1 MAQVLL
7 LSDTPDDAL
16 PSLELLTHRIRTF
29 PAEAA
34 SIVRAP
40 NVDVT
45 LIDARTK
52 LAHARSLCQLVKSS
66 MLSPVLVIVTESG
79 LATLNESWQADDF
92 ILGEAS
98 PGEVDARIRLAAV
111 ETEVEAPIGE
121 IRAGG
126 ITIDETT
133 YMATINGRLLNLT
146 YKEFELLK
154 HLALHPGQVFTRD
167 RLLHDVWGYDYF
179 GGTRTVDV
187 HIRRLRAK
195 LGPDHESLIGTVRN
209 VGYRLVVSGTES
221 ANAGSGAAGARQDD
235 DVDAA

>member
-7 LSDTPDDAL
+7 LSDAPDDAL
-16 PSLELLTHRIRTF
+16 PSLELLSHRVRSF
-29 PAEAA
+29 PSEAT

-40 NVDVT
+40 NADIT
-45 LIDARTK
+45 LVDARK
-52 LAHARSLCQLVKSS
+52 NLAHARSLCRLVKSS
-66 MLSPVLVIVTESG
+66 TLSPVMVIVSETG
-79 LATLNESWQADDF
+79 LPTLNESWQIDDF
-92 ILGEAS
+92 LLTDSS
-98 PGEVDARIRLAAV
+98 PGEIDARIRLAAV
-111 ETEVEAPIGE
+111 EVEDEAPSGE

-187 HIRRLRAK
+187 HVRRLRAK
-195 LGPDHESLIGTVRN
+195 LGSEHETLIGTVRN
-209 VGYRLVVSGTES
+209 VGYRLVVSGTHDGAVS
-221 ANAGSGAAGARQDD
+221 AADSLSSDT
-235 DVDAA
+235 V

>member
-7 LSDTPDDAL
+7 LSDAPDDAL
-16 PSLELLTHRIRTF
+16 PSLELLNHRVRSF
-29 PAEAA
+29 PAEAS

-40 NVDVT
+40 NVDIT
-45 LIDARTK
+45 LIDARK
-52 LAHARSLCQLVKSS
+52 NLAHARSLCQLVKSS
-66 MLSPVLVIVTESG
+66 MLSPVMVIVSESG
-79 LATLNESWQADDF
+79 LPTLNESWQTDDF
-92 ILGEAS
+92 LLTESS
-98 PGEVDARIRLAAV
+98 PGEIDARIRLAAV
-111 ETEVEAPIGE
+111 EVEDEVPNGE

-126 ITIDETT
+126 ISIDETT

-195 LGPDHESLIGTVRN
+195 LGSEHESLIGTVRN
-209 VGYRLVVSGTES
+209 VGYRLVVSG
-221 ANAGSGAAGARQDD
+221 ADGDDIPAAE
-235 DVDAA
+235 AASSDTV

>member
-7 LSDTPDDAL
+7 LSDAPDDAL
-16 PSLELLTHRIRTF
+16 PSLELLNHRVRSF
-29 PAEAA
+29 PSEAA

-40 NVDVT
+40 NVDIT
-45 LIDARTK
+45 LIDARK
-52 LAHARSLCQLVKSS
+52 NLAHARSLCQLVKSS
-66 MLSPVLVIVTESG
+66 MLSPVMVIVSETG
-79 LATLNESWQADDF
+79 LPTLNESWQTDDF
-92 ILGEAS
+92 LLTDSS
-98 PGEVDARIRLAAV
+98 PGEIDARIRLAAV
-111 ETEVEAPIGE
+111 EVEDEVPSGE

-195 LGPDHESLIGTVRN
+195 LGSEHETLIGTVRN
-209 VGYRLVVSGTES
+209 VGYRLVVSGT
-221 ANAGSGAAGARQDD
+221 DD
-235 DVDAA
+235 DDGAISAADALSSDTV

>member
-7 LSDTPDDAL
+7 LSDTPEAAL
-16 PSLELLTHRIRTF
+16 PSLELLNHRVRSF
-29 PAEAA
+29 PAEAS

-40 NVDVT
+40 NVDIT
-45 LIDARTK
+45 LIDARTN

-66 MLSPVLVIVTESG
+66 MLSPVIVVVSESG
-79 LATLNESWQADDF
+79 LATLNETWQADDF
-92 ILGEAS
+92 ILTGAS
-98 PGEVDARIRLAAV
+98 PGEVDARLRMAAV
-111 ETEVEAPIGE
+111 EAEDEVPNGE
-121 IRAGG
+121 IRAGA
-126 ITIDETT
+126 IVIDETT
-133 YMATINGRLLNLT
+133 YMATIHGKLLNLT

-195 LGPDHESLIGTVRN
+195 LGPEHESLIGTVRN
-209 VGYRLVVSGTES
+209 VGYRLLIE
-221 ANAGSGAAGARQDD
+221 GSGHEDNDRDD
-235 DVDAA
+235 IDAA

>member
-7 LSDTPDDAL
+7 LSDAPQETL
-16 PSLELLTHRIRTF
+16 PSLELLNHRVRSF
-29 PAEAA
+29 PSEAS

-40 NVDVT
+40 TVDLT
-45 LIDARTK
+45 LIDARTD

-66 MLSPVLVIVTESG
+66 ILSPVIVVVAETG
-79 LATLNESWQADDF
+79 LPTLNESWRADDF
-92 ILGEAS
+92 VLSTAG

-111 ETEVEAPIGE
+111 EVDEEAPAGE
-121 IRAGG
+121 IRAGA
-126 ITIDETT
+126 IVIDETT
-133 YMATINGRLLNLT
+133 YMATIHGKLLNLT

-154 HLALHPGQVFTRD
+154 HLALHPGHVFTRD

-195 LGPDHESLIGTVRN
+195 LGPEHESLIGTVRN
-209 VGYRLVVSGTES
+209 VGYRLMTDGTSRLS
-221 ANAGSGAAGARQDD
+221 ASEEETTSA
-235 DVDAA
+235 

>member
-7 LSDTPDDAL
+7 LSDAPQETL
-16 PSLELLTHRIRTF
+16 PSLELLNHRVRSF
-29 PAEAA
+29 PAEAS

-40 NVDVT
+40 TVDIT
-45 LIDARTK
+45 LIDARTD

-66 MLSPVLVIVTESG
+66 ILSPVIVVVAETG
-79 LATLNESWQADDF
+79 LPTLNESWRADDF
-92 ILGEAS
+92 VLSTAG

-111 ETEVEAPIGE
+111 EVDEEAPAGE
-121 IRAGG
+121 IRAGA
-126 ITIDETT
+126 IVIDETT
-133 YMATINGRLLNLT
+133 YMATIHGKLLNLT

-154 HLALHPGQVFTRD
+154 HLALHPGHVFTRD

-195 LGPDHESLIGTVRN
+195 LGPEHESLIGTVRN
-209 VGYRLVVSGTES
+209 VGYRLMTDGTSRLS
-221 ANAGSGAAGARQDD
+221 ASEEETTSA
-235 DVDAA
+235 

>member
-16 PSLELLTHRIRTF
+16 PSLELLTHRIRSF
-29 PAEAA
+29 PAEAS

-66 MLSPVLVIVTESG
+66 MLSPVLVIVTEAG

-98 PGEVDARIRLAAV
+98 PGEIDARIRLAAV
-111 ETEVEAPIGE
+111 ETVEETPVGE

-209 VGYRLVVSGTES
+209 VGYRLVISGTDAVTPS
-221 ANAGSGAAGARQDD
+221 DD
-235 DVDAA
+235 DRRDDGADAA

>member
-7 LSDTPDDAL
+7 LSDAPDDAL
-16 PSLELLTHRIRTF
+16 PSLELLNHRVRSF
-29 PAEAA
+29 PSEAA

-40 NVDVT
+40 NVDIT
-45 LIDARTK
+45 LIDARK
-52 LAHARSLCQLVKSS
+52 NLAHARSLCQLVKSS
-66 MLSPVLVIVTESG
+66 MLSPVMVIVSETG
-79 LATLNESWQADDF
+79 LPTLNESWQTDDF
-92 ILGEAS
+92 LLTDSS
-98 PGEVDARIRLAAV
+98 PGEIDARIRLAAV
-111 ETEVEAPIGE
+111 EVEDQVPSGE

-195 LGPDHESLIGTVRN
+195 LGSEHETLIGTVRN
-209 VGYRLVVSGTES
+209 VGYRLVVSGADDNGAVS
-221 ANAGSGAAGARQDD
+221 AA
-235 DVDAA
+235 DALSSDTV

>member
-7 LSDTPDDAL
+7 LSDAPEDSL
-16 PSLELLTHRIRTF
+16 PSLELLNHRVRPF
-29 PAEAA
+29 PCEAS

-40 NVDVT
+40 NVDIT
-45 LIDARTK
+45 LVDARTN

-66 MLSPVLVIVTESG
+66 MLSPVIVVVTETG
-79 LATLNESWQADDF
+79 LPTLNEAWQADDF
-92 ILGEAS
+92 VLSEAS
-98 PGEVDARIRLAAV
+98 PGEVDARIRMAS
-111 ETEVEAPIGE
+111 VEAEEQTPVGE
-121 IRAGG
+121 IRAGA
-126 ITIDETT
+126 ILIDETT
-133 YMATINGRLLNLT
+133 YMATIHGKLLNLT

-195 LGPDHESLIGTVRN
+195 LGPEHESLIGTVRN
-209 VGYRLVVSGTES
+209 VGYRLLTE
-221 ANAGSGAAGARQDD
+221 GADRQQPPESDGADT
-235 DVDAA
+235 A

>member
-16 PSLELLTHRIRTF
+16 PSLDLLTHRIRSF
-29 PAEAA
+29 PAEAS

-52 LAHARSLCQLVKSS
+52 LAHARSLCQLVKTS
-66 MLSPVLVIVTESG
+66 MLSPVLVIVTEAG

-98 PGEVDARIRLAAV
+98 PGEIDARIRLAAV
-111 ETEVEAPIGE
+111 EAVEETPVGE

-209 VGYRLVVSGTES
+209 VGYRLVISGIE
-221 ANAGSGAAGARQDD
+221 AASPSDD
-235 DVDAA
+235 DRRDDGADAA

>member
-7 LSDTPDDAL
+7 LSDAPEDAL
-16 PSLELLTHRIRTF
+16 PSLELLNHRIRQF
-29 PAEAA
+29 PAEAS

-40 NVDVT
+40 NADIT
-45 LIDARTK
+45 LIDARSN

-66 MLSPVLVIVTESG
+66 MLSPVIVVVTEAG
-79 LATLNESWQADDF
+79 LPTLNESWQADDF
-92 ILGEAS
+92 VLAEAS
-98 PGEVDARIRLAAV
+98 PGEVDARIRMAAV
-111 ETEVEAPIGE
+111 ETEAEAPAGE
-121 IRAGG
+121 IRAGA
-126 ITIDETT
+126 IVIDETT
-133 YMATINGRLLNLT
+133 YMATINGKLLNLT

-195 LGPDHESLIGTVRN
+195 LGSDHESLIGTVRN
-209 VGYRLVVSGTES
+209 VGYRLVVSGTENTES
-221 ANAGSGAAGARQDD
+221 SDD
-235 DVDAA
+235 IDAA

>member
-7 LSDTPDDAL
+7 LSDAPDDAL
-16 PSLELLTHRIRTF
+16 PSLELLNHRVHSF

-40 NVDVT
+40 TVDLT
-45 LIDARTK
+45 LIDARTN
-52 LAHARSLCQLVKSS
+52 LAHARSLCQLVKTST
-66 MLSPVLVIVTESG
+66 LSPVMVVVTETG
-79 LATLNESWQADDF
+79 LPALNETWQADNFVLTD
-92 ILGEAS
+92 AS
-98 PGEVDARIRLAAV
+98 PGEVDARIRMSSMEAEDAAP
-111 ETEVEAPIGE
+111 AGE
-121 IRAGG
+121 IRAGA
-126 ITIDETT
+126 IVIDETT
-133 YMATINGRLLNLT
+133 YIATIHGKLLNLT

-195 LGPDHESLIGTVRN
+195 LGPEHESLIGTVRN
-209 VGYRLVVSGTES
+209 VGYRLTAGGTDQQEPE
-221 ANAGSGAAGARQDD
+221 GAATPA
-235 DVDAA
+235 

>member
-7 LSDTPDDAL
+7 LSDAPDDAL
-16 PSLELLTHRIRTF
+16 PSLELLNHRVRSF
-29 PAEAA
+29 PSEAA

-40 NVDVT
+40 NVDIT
-45 LIDARTK
+45 LIDARK
-52 LAHARSLCQLVKSS
+52 NLAHARSLCQLVKSS
-66 MLSPVLVIVTESG
+66 MLSPVMVIVSETG
-79 LATLNESWQADDF
+79 LPTLNESWQTDDF
-92 ILGEAS
+92 LLTDSS
-98 PGEVDARIRLAAV
+98 PGEIDARIRLAAV
-111 ETEVEAPIGE
+111 EVEDEVPSGE

-195 LGPDHESLIGTVRN
+195 LGSEHETLIGTVRN
-209 VGYRLVVSGTES
+209 VGYRLVVSGADDNGAVS
-221 ANAGSGAAGARQDD
+221 AA
-235 DVDAA
+235 DALSSDTV

>member
-7 LSDTPDDAL
+7 LSDAPEDTL
-16 PSLELLTHRIRTF
+16 PSLELLNHRVRPF
-29 PAEAA
+29 PCEAA

-40 NVDVT
+40 NVDIT
-45 LIDARTK
+45 LIDARSN

-66 MLSPVLVIVTESG
+66 MLSPVIVVVTETG
-79 LATLNESWQADDF
+79 LPTLNEAWQADDF
-92 ILGEAS
+92 VLAAAS
-98 PGEVDARIRLAAV
+98 PGEVDARIRMAS
-111 ETEVEAPIGE
+111 VEAEDEVPVGE
-121 IRAGG
+121 IRAGA
-126 ITIDETT
+126 IVIDETT
-133 YMATINGRLLNLT
+133 YMATIHGKLLNLT

-195 LGPDHESLIGTVRN
+195 LGPEHESLIGTVRN
-209 VGYRLVVSGTES
+209 VGYRLLAEGTDRHEPPDT
-221 ANAGSGAAGARQDD
+221 DD
-235 DVDAA
+235 ADAA

>member
-7 LSDTPDDAL
+7 LSDAPDDAL
-16 PSLELLTHRIRTF
+16 PSLELLNHRVRSF
-29 PAEAA
+29 PAEAS

-40 NVDVT
+40 NVDIT
-45 LIDARTK
+45 LIDARK
-52 LAHARSLCQLVKSS
+52 NLAHARSLCQLVKSS
-66 MLSPVLVIVTESG
+66 MLSPVMVIVSESG
-79 LATLNESWQADDF
+79 LPTLNESWQTDDF
-92 ILGEAS
+92 LLTESS
-98 PGEVDARIRLAAV
+98 PGEIDARIRLAAV
-111 ETEVEAPIGE
+111 EVEDETPSGE

-126 ITIDETT
+126 ISIDETT

-195 LGPDHESLIGTVRN
+195 LGADHESLIGTVRN
-209 VGYRLVVSGTES
+209 VGYRLVVSGAE
-221 ANAGSGAAGARQDD
+221 
-235 DVDAA
+235 DVDGDIPAAEASSSDTV

>member
-7 LSDTPDDAL
+7 LSDAPDDAL
-16 PSLELLTHRIRTF
+16 PSLELLNHRVRAF

-40 NVDVT
+40 NVDIT
-45 LIDARTK
+45 LIDARK
-52 LAHARSLCQLVKSS
+52 NLAHARSLCQLVKSS
-66 MLSPVLVIVTESG
+66 MLSPVMVIVSETG
-79 LATLNESWQADDF
+79 LPTLNESWQTDDF
-92 ILGEAS
+92 LLTDSS
-98 PGEVDARIRLAAV
+98 PGEIDARIRLAAV
-111 ETEVEAPIGE
+111 EVEDEVPSGE

-133 YMATINGRLLNLT
+133 YIATINGRLLNLT

-195 LGPDHESLIGTVRN
+195 LGSEHETLIGTVRN
-209 VGYRLVVSGTES
+209 VGYRLVVSGT
-221 ANAGSGAAGARQDD
+221 DD
-235 DVDAA
+235 DDGAVSAAEALSSDTV

>member
-7 LSDTPDDAL
+7 LSDAPQETL
-16 PSLELLTHRIRTF
+16 PSLELLNHRVRSF
-29 PAEAA
+29 PAEAS

-40 NVDVT
+40 TVDLT
-45 LIDARTK
+45 LIDARTD

-66 MLSPVLVIVTESG
+66 ILSPVIVVVAETG
-79 LATLNESWQADDF
+79 LPTLNESWRADDF
-92 ILGEAS
+92 VLSTAG

-111 ETEVEAPIGE
+111 EVDEEAPAGE
-121 IRAGG
+121 IRAGA
-126 ITIDETT
+126 IVIDETT
-133 YMATINGRLLNLT
+133 YMATIHGKLLNLT

-154 HLALHPGQVFTRD
+154 HLALHPGHVFTRD

-195 LGPDHESLIGTVRN
+195 LGPEHESLIGTVRN
-209 VGYRLVVSGTES
+209 VGYRLMTDGTSRLS
-221 ANAGSGAAGARQDD
+221 ASEEETTSA
-235 DVDAA
+235 

>member
-7 LSDTPDDAL
+7 LSDTPEAAL
-16 PSLELLTHRIRTF
+16 PSLELLNHRVRSF
-29 PAEAA
+29 PAEAS

-40 NVDVT
+40 NVDIT
-45 LIDARTK
+45 LIDARTN

-66 MLSPVLVIVTESG
+66 MLSPVIVVVSESG
-79 LATLNESWQADDF
+79 LATLNETWQADDF
-92 ILGEAS
+92 ILTGAS
-98 PGEVDARIRLAAV
+98 PGEVDARLRMAAV
-111 ETEVEAPIGE
+111 EAEDEVPNGE
-121 IRAGG
+121 IRAGA
-126 ITIDETT
+126 IVIDETT
-133 YMATINGRLLNLT
+133 YMATIHGKLLNLT

-195 LGPDHESLIGTVRN
+195 LGPEHESLIGTVRN
-209 VGYRLVVSGTES
+209 VGYRLLIE
-221 ANAGSGAAGARQDD
+221 GSGHEGNARDD
-235 DVDAA
+235 IDAA

>member
-1 MAQVLL
+1 MAHVLL
-7 LSDTPDDAL
+7 LSDAPDDAL

-29 PAEAA
+29 PAEAS

-45 LIDARTK
+45 LIDARNK

-66 MLSPVLVIVTESG
+66 MLSPVLVIVTEAG
-79 LATLNESWQADDF
+79 LPTLNESWQADDF

-111 ETEVEAPIGE
+111 ETPEETTVGE

-209 VGYRLVVSGTES
+209 VGYRLVVSGTDAPS
-221 ANAGSGAAGARQDD
+221 TAGPSGQDD
-235 DVDAA
+235 GVDAA

>member
-7 LSDTPDDAL
+7 LSDTPEAAL
-16 PSLELLTHRIRTF
+16 PSLELLNHRVRSF
-29 PAEAA
+29 PAEAS

-40 NVDVT
+40 NVDIT
-45 LIDARTK
+45 LIDARTN

-66 MLSPVLVIVTESG
+66 MLSPVIVVVSESG

-92 ILGEAS
+92 ILTGAS
-98 PGEVDARIRLAAV
+98 PGEVDARLRMAAV
-111 ETEVEAPIGE
+111 EAEDEVPNGE
-121 IRAGG
+121 IRAGA
-126 ITIDETT
+126 IVIDETT
-133 YMATINGRLLNLT
+133 YMATIHGKLLNLT

-195 LGPDHESLIGTVRN
+195 LGPEHESLIGTVRN
-209 VGYRLVVSGTES
+209 VGYRLLIE
-221 ANAGSGAAGARQDD
+221 GSGHEDNDRDD
-235 DVDAA
+235 IDAA

>member
-7 LSDTPDDAL
+7 LSDAPDDAL
-16 PSLELLTHRIRTF
+16 PSLELLNHRVHSF

-40 NVDVT
+40 TVDLT
-45 LIDARTK
+45 LIDARTN
-52 LAHARSLCQLVKSS
+52 LAHARSLCQLVKTST
-66 MLSPVLVIVTESG
+66 LSPVMVVVTETG
-79 LATLNESWQADDF
+79 LPALNETWQADNFVLTD
-92 ILGEAS
+92 AS
-98 PGEVDARIRLAAV
+98 PGEVDARIRMSSMEAEDAAP
-111 ETEVEAPIGE
+111 AGE
-121 IRAGG
+121 IRAGA
-126 ITIDETT
+126 IVIDETT
-133 YMATINGRLLNLT
+133 YIATIHGKLLNLT

-195 LGPDHESLIGTVRN
+195 LGPEHESLIGTVRN
-209 VGYRLVVSGTES
+209 VGYRLTAGGTDQQEPEGT
-221 ANAGSGAAGARQDD
+221 ATPA
-235 DVDAA
+235 

>member
-1 MAQVLL
+1 MVQVLL
-7 LSDTPDDAL
+7 LSDAPEDAL
-16 PSLELLTHRIRTF
+16 PSLELLSHRIRSF

-40 NVDVT
+40 NVDIT
-45 LIDARTK
+45 LIDARAN

-66 MLSPVLVIVTESG
+66 TLSPVIVVVGETA
-79 LATLNESWQADDF
+79 LPTLNETWQADDF
-92 ILGEAS
+92 VLTDAS
-98 PGEVDARIRLAAV
+98 PGEVDARIRMAS
-111 ETEVEAPIGE
+111 VEAEDEVPSGE

-126 ITIDETT
+126 IMIDETT
-133 YMATINGRLLNLT
+133 YMATIHGKLLNLT

-187 HIRRLRAK
+187 HIRRLRSK
-195 LGPDHESLIGTVRN
+195 LGPEHESLIGTVRN
-209 VGYRLVVSGTES
+209 VGYRLLVG
-221 ANAGSGAAGARQDD
+221 GSDD
-235 DVDAA
+235 QEDDAS

>member
-7 LSDTPDDAL
+7 LSDAPQETL
-16 PSLELLTHRIRTF
+16 PSLELLNHRVRSF
-29 PAEAA
+29 PAEAS

-40 NVDVT
+40 TVDIT
-45 LIDARTK
+45 LIDARTD

-66 MLSPVLVIVTESG
+66 ILSPVIVVVAETG
-79 LATLNESWQADDF
+79 LPTLNESWRADDF
-92 ILGEAS
+92 VLSTAG

-111 ETEVEAPIGE
+111 EVDEEAPAGE
-121 IRAGG
+121 IRAGA
-126 ITIDETT
+126 IVIDETT
-133 YMATINGRLLNLT
+133 YMATIHGKLLNLT

-154 HLALHPGQVFTRD
+154 HIALHPGHVFTRD

-195 LGPDHESLIGTVRN
+195 LGPEHESLIGTVRN
-209 VGYRLVVSGTES
+209 VGYRLMTDGTSRLS
-221 ANAGSGAAGARQDD
+221 ASEEETTSA
-235 DVDAA
+235 

>member
-7 LSDTPDDAL
+7 LSDAPDDAL
-16 PSLELLTHRIRTF
+16 PSLELLNHRVRSF
-29 PAEAA
+29 PSEAS

-40 NVDVT
+40 NVDIT
-45 LIDARTK
+45 LIDARK
-52 LAHARSLCQLVKSS
+52 NLAHARSLCQLVKSS
-66 MLSPVLVIVTESG
+66 MLSPVMVIVSETG
-79 LATLNESWQADDF
+79 LPTLNESWHTDDF
-92 ILGEAS
+92 LLTDSS
-98 PGEVDARIRLAAV
+98 PGEIDARIRLAAV
-111 ETEVEAPIGE
+111 EVEDEAPSGE
-121 IRAGG
+121 IRAGA
-126 ITIDETT
+126 ISIDETT

-195 LGPDHESLIGTVRN
+195 LGSEHETLIGTVRN
-209 VGYRLVVSGTES
+209 VGYRLVVSG
-221 ANAGSGAAGARQDD
+221 NVDNGDGDDIPAADSLSSD
-235 DVDAA
+235 TV

>member
-7 LSDTPDDAL
+7 LSDAPDDAL
-16 PSLELLTHRIRTF
+16 PSLELLTHRVRVF
-29 PAEAA
+29 PAEAS

-40 NVDVT
+40 NADIT
-45 LIDARTK
+45 LVDARRQ

-66 MLSPVLVIVTESG
+66 MLTPIIVIVSEAG
-79 LATLNESWQADDF
+79 LATLNESWQIDDF
-92 ILGEAS
+92 VLADAN

-111 ETEVEAPIGE
+111 EVEEEAPTGE

-133 YMATINGRLLNLT
+133 YMATIDGRLLNLT

-209 VGYRLVVSGTES
+209 VGYRLVV
-221 ANAGSGAAGARQDD
+221 ADAGKDSDD
-235 DVDAA
+235 DADA